1 MAGGKQREVER
12 ERSVQGSA
20 WDGVHLGYFSDPAI
34 AASLV
39 EIVLDKA
46 AECRPAAVVD
56 IGGGTG
62 FILSELDRRGLDP
75 SVALVDVDVSHT
87 QIGAIRHSRIRGVPG
102 SVDGFRRERLLPEGG
117 RMLFIMRSVLH
128 YLGPEGLGQALRHV
142 RSQMER
148 GEYFVHQT
156 ACFDTPR
163 MAECMNALYA
173 GLGTGKRYPALPDLT
188 AALEA
193 AGFAVCS
200 HRRCPALTL
209 TSEELESRYGVAPAT
224 LASIRRELGA
234 RFADVP
240 EVFEAG
246 PDRFVA
252 CLYYRVFVTRSA

>member
-1 MAGGKQREVER
+1 MAGDEPREVER
-12 ERSVQGSA
+12 ERTVQGAA

-39 EIVLDKA
+39 EAVLEKA
-46 AECRPAAVVD
+46 AECRPAAIVD

-62 FILSELDRRGLDP
+62 FILGELDRRGLDP
-75 SVALVDVDVSHT
+75 SIARVDVDVSHA
-87 QIGAIRHSRIRGVPG
+87 QIGAIRNARIRGVPG
-102 SVDGFRRERLLPEGG
+102 SADGFRRESLLPGGG

-128 YLGPEGLGQALRHV
+128 YLGPEGLGRALRHI
-142 RSQMER
+142 RSQMEA
-148 GEYFVHQT
+148 GEYFIHQT
-156 ACFDTPR
+156 ACFDTTR
-163 MAECMNALYA
+163 MAECLNALYA
-173 GLGTGKRYPALPDLT
+173 GLGTGKRYPTRDALA

-193 AGFAVCS
+193 AGFAVCAQ
-200 HRRCPALTL
+200 RRCPALTL
-209 TSEELESRYGVAPAT
+209 TSEELESRYGVAPEA
-224 LASIRRELGA
+224 LDAIRRELGA

>member
-1 MAGGKQREVER
+1 MASDEPREVER
-12 ERSVQGSA
+12 ERKVQGTA

-39 EIVLDKA
+39 EAVLDKA
-46 AECRPAAVVD
+46 AECRPAAIVD

-62 FILSELDRRGLDP
+62 YILAELDRRGLDP
-75 SVALVDVDVSHT
+75 SVALVDVDVSHA
-87 QIGAIRHSRIRGVPG
+87 QIGAIRGARIRGVPG
-102 SVDGFRRERLLPEGG
+102 SADGFRRQDLLPEGG
-117 RMLFIMRSVLH
+117 RMLFVMRSVLH
-128 YLGPEGLGQALRHV
+128 YLGPAGLGRALRHI
-142 RSQMER
+142 RSQMAP
-148 GEYFVHQT
+148 GEYFIHQT

-173 GLGTGKRYPALPDLT
+173 GLGTGKRYPTQAALT

-193 AGFAVCS
+193 AGLSVQF

-209 TSEELESRYGVAPAT
+209 TSEELESRYGVAPET
-224 LASIRRELGA
+224 LDTIRRELGA

-246 PDRFVA
+246 PGRFVA
-252 CLYYRVFVTRSA
+252 CLHYRVFVTRAV